1 MADSARPPSP
11 KKISGRL
18 IDAFG
23 PAALLA
29 ALQLEVFTAIGDDAK
44 TADEVAAAIGV
55 NTGRL
60 LPVLN
65 VLVFMDLLHRD
76 GERFVNSEESAYY
89 LVKGKATYFGSIH
102 ELYADLHKAV
112 LSTADSV
119 RADRPMA
126 EHDFSRMSDEDLLA
140 FFRGLH
146 GFGVIQ
152 GRDLARRYDFTRFQR
167 LVDVG
172 GGSGSM
178 AIGACEACPS
188 LQATVLEL
196 DRVVPITRQFVAAA
210 GLADRISAKACD
222 ITQRTAGAEF
232 DVAVLRSFVQVL
244 PPVLAAH
251 AIANVGRSMR
261 SGGELFILGYVL
273 NDARTEPWEAA
284 AYEIAFINL
293 YEGGSSYTDGQYRQW
308 LGDAG
313 FVSVERALMANNMS
327 LIRAVKT

>member
-1 MADSARPPSP
+1 MVDSAGTPSP

-29 ALQLEVFTAIGDDAK
+29 ALQLEVFTAIGDKAM

-65 VLVFMDLLHRD
+65 VLVLMELLHRD
-76 GERFVNSEESAYY
+76 GARLINSEESAYY
-89 LVKGKATYFGSIH
+89 LVKGKPTYFGSIH

-112 LSTADSV
+112 MSTADSV

-126 EHDFSRMSDEDLLA
+126 EHDFTRMTDDDLSA

-146 GFGVIQ
+146 GIGVIQ
-152 GRDLARRYDFTRFQR
+152 GRDLARRHDFARFQR

-178 AIGACEACPS
+178 AIGACEACPN

-244 PPVLAAH
+244 PPVPAAH